1 MLITS
6 KDNSRVKEIR
16 KLFNKKYSNEMGLFV
31 IDGENLID
39 EAIKNNLLV
48 ELYVLEGVN
57 CKYDFEYNT
66 LTSEVMKS
74 ITDMKSVPRYIGV
87 SKYSSKNI
95 LGDKIVLLDDIQ
107 DPGNAG
113 TIIRNCVAFGIDT
126 VVFSKNSVSPYN
138 EKVLRSTGGMIFN
151 INIIIDE
158 LDCVIDEIK
167 NRGISLIGTSLHTDT
182 YLEDFEKSDKFAI
195 IFGNEGNGVKDAL
208 LDKCDKLIK
217 ICMSEDCESLNV
229 GVSTGIVL
237 YHMFKG

>member
-158 LDCVIDEIK
+158 LDSVIDEVK

>member
-95 LGDKIVLLDDIQ
+95 LGYKIVLLDDIQ

-158 LDCVIDEIK
+158 LDSVIDEVK

>member
-158 LDCVIDEIK
+158 LDCVIDEVK

>member
-151 INIIIDE
+151 INIII
-158 LDCVIDEIK
+158 
-167 NRGISLIGTSLHTDT
+167 
-182 YLEDFEKSDKFAI
+182 FA
-195 IFGNEGNGVKDAL
+195 
-208 LDKCDKLIK
+208 
-217 ICMSEDCESLNV
+217 
-229 GVSTGIVL
+229 
-237 YHMFKG
+237 